1 MNELIKS
8 ALFLSIV
15 LIGVAQCAG
24 QIQPEP
30 ASSKKVTAE
39 AREVGVPALAPVDPN
54 AYVIGEADLLHIN
67 VYKETEL
74 SQNAIVRPDGMISL
88 PLVDEI
94 KVSGKTPLQ
103 VQRDLAQSL
112 KAYIV
117 DPQVTVTVVD
127 VRSKSVYVT
136 GEVGHP
142 DAYPLLT
149 PTTVLQMLAKAGGPT
164 PYADRKGIFVLRSVK
179 GKREKIPFPYKDV
192 IKGKNADRDIQLRP
206 GDTIVVP

>member
-1 MNELIKS
+1 MYKS
-8 ALFLSIV
+8 FITGLALVSIV
-15 LIGVAQCAG
+15 G
-24 QIQPEP
+24 
-30 ASSKKVTAE
+30 
-39 AREVGVPALAPVDPN
+39 LAPAQAQNKPVAPTANNDVGGANKAALTAVAAVDPKE
-54 AYVIGEADLLHIN
+54 YLIGEADLLHIN
-67 VYKETEL
+67 VYKEADL

-88 PLVDEI
+88 PLVNEI

-103 VQRDLAQSL
+103 VQRELSQSL
-112 KAYIV
+112 KAFIV

-164 PYADRKGIFVLRSVK
+164 PYANRKAIFVLRNVG
-179 GKREKIPFPYKDV
+179 GKQEKIAFPYKDV
-192 IKGKNADRDIQLRP
+192 IKGRRSELDIQLRP